1 MQGGEAM
8 AKKTARF
15 YMAMLVGKL
24 AYTTQRL
31 LGMNATFFPGKLA
44 LNICPDFMGQVGR
57 PKHLIGVTGTNGKT
71 TVANLLVDLL
81 EAEGIRATNNRK
93 GSNTK
98 AGVACAFLVGASLFG
113 RSKNE
118 WGVIEVDERSSMHIY
133 PYIKP
138 DYVVCTN
145 LFRDSILRNAHAE
158 YIAGI
163 ISAYM
168 QPETKLILNADDLI
182 SSGVAPDNPRVYYSI
197 GRLPTD
203 TEECHNIINDCQ
215 ICPKCSAKLVYDYVR
230 YHQIGKA
237 HCPSCGFSSPVPDYE
252 AEVCFEKREMRLSE
266 RGVTQTY
273 ALISDSIFNVYNQ
286 VAVTTLLRE
295 MGMSADRI
303 RDGFSK
309 LHIVDTRYNKTKVN
323 GIEVIDHMAKEH
335 NPVACSVVFDYLSK
349 EPGTKELL
357 FLLDDEKLLENMTWM
372 YDCDYEKLNSPLVK
386 RIVIP
391 GNRAKDQKLR
401 LMMAGIPEEK
411 IVIGMTDEE
420 APEHLSLDGTDQV
433 FVLHQC
439 YKPVISHKLHQK
451 IEKLIRE
458 RGA

>member
-1 MQGGEAM
+1 M
-8 AKKTARF
+8 AKRTVRF
-15 YMAMLVGKL
+15 YAAMLVGKL
-24 AYTTQRL
+24 AYATQRL
-31 LGMNATFFPGKLA
+31 LGMNASFFPGKLA
-44 LNICPDFMGQVGR
+44 LQICPDFLGQVGR
-57 PKHLIGVTGTNGKT
+57 PERLIGVTGTNGKT
-71 TVANLLVDLL
+71 TVSNLLVDLL
-81 EAEGIRATNNRK
+81 AAEGIPAMNNRK

-98 AGVACAFLVGASLFG
+98 AGVACAFLVNATLGG
-113 RSKNE
+113 KSKNE

-133 PYIKP
+133 PFIKP

-168 QPETKLILNADDLI
+168 QPDTKLILNADDLI

-197 GRLPTD
+197 RRLPTD
-203 TEECHNIINDCQ
+203 TETCHNIINDCQ
-215 ICPKCSAKLVYDYVR
+215 ICPKCASKLVYEYVR

-237 HCPSCGFSSPVPDYE
+237 HCVNCGFASPVPDYE
-252 AEVCFEKREMRLSE
+252 AEVCFERQEMVLQE
-266 RGVTQTY
+266 RGVPQTY
-273 ALISDSIFNVYNQ
+273 RLISDSIFNVYNQ

-295 MGMSADRI
+295 MGMSPEEL

-309 LHIVDTRYNKTKVN
+309 LHIVDTRYNKTTVN
-323 GIEVIDHMAKEH
+323 GIHVIDHMAKEH

-372 YDCDYEKLNSPLVK
+372 YDCDYEKLNSPLIK

-420 APEHLSLDGTDQV
+420 APEHLSLDGTEQV

-439 YKPVISHKLHQK
+439 YKPDLSHKLHQR
-451 IEKLIRE
+451 IEELIRE
-458 RGA
+458 RGVCAVP

>member
-1 MQGGEAM
+1 M
-8 AKKTARF
+8 AKKTPRF
-15 YMAMLVGKL
+15 YMAMLVGRL
-24 AYTTQRL
+24 AHFTQKL

-44 LNICPDFMGQVGR
+44 LSICPDFMGQVEK
-57 PKHLIGVTGTNGKT
+57 PKNLICVTGTNGKT
-71 TVANLLVDLL
+71 TVSNLLVDLL
-81 EAEGIRATNNRK
+81 AAQGIRVTNNRS
-93 GSNTK
+93 GSNTS
-98 AGVACAFLVGASLFG
+98 AGVACAFLVNASLSG

-138 DYVVCTN
+138 NYAVCTN

-163 ISAYM
+163 ISATM

-182 SSGVAPDNPRVYYSI
+182 SSGVAPDNERVYYSI
-197 GRLPTD
+197 KRLPTD
-203 TEECHNIINDCQ
+203 TESCHNIINDCQ
-215 ICPKCSAKLVYDYVR
+215 ICPRCATKLVYDYVR

-237 HCPSCGFSSPVPDYE
+237 HCPNCGFASPVPDYE
-252 AEVCFEKREMRLSE
+252 AEVRFDSNDMLLCE
-266 RGVTQTY
+266 RGVTERY
-273 ALISDSIFNVYNQ
+273 ELISDSIFNVYNQ
-286 VAVTTLLRE
+286 ITVTTLLRE
-295 MGMSADRI
+295 MGLSAAQI

-309 LHIVDTRYNKTKVN
+309 LHIVDTRYQKISVG

-349 EPGTKELL
+349 EPGTKEIL

-372 YDCDYEKLNSPLVK
+372 YDCDYEKLNSPLV
-386 RIVIP
+386 RHIVIP

-411 IVIGMTDEE
+411 IRIGMTDEE
-420 APEHLSLDGTDQV
+420 APNYLEFDGTDKI

-439 YKPVISHKLHQK
+439 YKPALSKKLDRM
-451 IEKLIRE
+451 IVELIRKRE
-458 RGA
+458 ECVPGNA